1 MSAIGRALSGCQIFD
16 GEALPAGW
24 TCVPLGDRINLA
36 YGVGLPEA
44 LRKSGDIAVYGSNGV
59 VGSHQKPLVDGPG
72 ILIGRKGTVGA
83 VHFATGPFWP
93 IDTVY
98 YVLTLTG
105 DCLRFLYHLLN
116 YLPLKFLNA
125 ATGVPGLSRR
135 DVYALRGAFPPLSEQ
150 ATIAHIL
157 DTVDTAIERTRET
170 IERVQVLRE
179 TVLEEMFCNL
189 EAESRCLAE
198 FITDVRYGTSEAS
211 NDKSQGNPVLR
222 IPNVVGDQLLLDD
235 LAFAELSPSYV
246 ERLRLEDGDI
256 LLVRTNGNPNYVGR
270 SVVFLKP
277 DNRAWV
283 YASYL
288 IRVRLKDELLPDFVN
303 TYLGLEPGRRQLLRL
318 VTTSAGNHNINSN
331 SIRLIR
337 LPVPSSPDDQQRVAE
352 LAKSFRRRCDALTA
366 KANALQSLKNSLMH
380 DLLTGK
386 VRLRDLI
393 EAPLP

>member
-1 MSAIGRALSGCQIFD
+1 MLQPVCRVCLVGMYTRYVAPSPHFLSK
-16 GEALPAGW
+16 L
-24 TCVPLGDRINLA
+24 
-36 YGVGLPEA
+36 
-44 LRKSGDIAVYGSNGV
+44 
-59 VGSHQKPLVDGPG
+59 
-72 ILIGRKGTVGA
+72 
-83 VHFATGPFWP
+83 
-93 IDTVY
+93 
-98 YVLTLTG
+98 
-105 DCLRFLYHLLN
+105 
-116 YLPLKFLNA
+116 
-125 ATGVPGLSRR
+125 
-135 DVYALRGAFPPLSEQ
+135 
-150 ATIAHIL
+150 TIAHIL

-235 LAFAELSPSYV
+235 LAFVELSPSYV

-270 SVVFLKP
+270 SVVFRKP
-277 DNRAWV
+277 DNREWV

-337 LPVPSSPDDQQRVAE
+337 LPVPSSPDDQQRVAGTCE
-352 LAKSFRRRCDALTA
+352 KLSTSLRRPYRESERAA
-366 KANALQSLKNSLMH
+366 ESQKFSNARSPHWQSP
-380 DLLTGK
+380 
-386 VRLRDLI
+386 V
-393 EAPLP
+393 A